1 MILAMAIA
9 IKIRIGKSS
18 VCK

>member
-1 MILAMAIA
+1 MAIG
-9 IKIRIGKSS
+9 IKIKIGKSS